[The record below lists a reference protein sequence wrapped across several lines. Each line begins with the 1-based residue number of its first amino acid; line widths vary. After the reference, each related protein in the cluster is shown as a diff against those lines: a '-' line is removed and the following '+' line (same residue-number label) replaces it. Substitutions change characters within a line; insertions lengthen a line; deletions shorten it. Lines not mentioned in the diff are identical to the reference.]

1 MLTSHFFFQIQG
13 VVCLQEM
20 FLCNTTHVCE
30 CTCVHLR
37 EWESCS
43 KETLLALAAARCCLP
58 ASSSILEA
66 SRPHTD
72 ESQARTMAVWQL
84 LCPGAAWK
92 TATFSRGALRRRFWK
107 ARVQSLA
114 CLQSEAQHPHHERLF
129 QSPRRTWGETERNV
143 ISSKPF
149 DAWWAEFLMWGLRIN
164 TVFFPPT
171 FPVMLCCLSLQSHLF
186 SPVFYQQLSASSPVR
201 RTVKCCHH
209 EGADFG
215 CESCVTTCAQTSPLC
230 RPFGSWS

>member
-1 MLTSHFFFQIQG
+1 MYKLKYQPVCILLIFHVNVSYFFQIQG
-13 VVCLQEM
+13 VVCLQEV
-20 FLCNTTHVCE
+20 FLYNNTTHVCE
-30 CTCVHLR
+30 CTCVHWR

-66 SRPHTD
+66 ARPHTD

-92 TATFSRGALRRRFWK
+92 TATFSRRALRRRFWK

-114 CLQSEAQHPHHERLF
+114 CLQSESQHPHHERLF

-164 TVFFPPT
+164 RVSPPPH
-171 FPVMLCCLSLQSHLF
+171 FSCDAVLPLASESFIQSSF
-186 SPVFYQQLSASSPVR
+186 LSATFRFIARASH
-201 RTVKCCHH
+201 C
-209 EGADFG
+209 
-215 CESCVTTCAQTSPLC
+215 
-230 RPFGSWS
+230 